1 MNSKEINAVCDR
13 LRASRPYEVGEH
25 FNEEIEDAWRIYD
38 KGKQEYYDAWSEP
51 DGATFT
57 SESDREAAVWGV
69 WRAVQAERE
78 RCAKILEDRADCYAK
93 ESRIEGDGFAHS
105 AAALIAAAK
114 VLRGGFNDGPPLPK
128 IRGGE

>member
-1 MNSKEINAVCDR
+1 MNSKEINAVYDR

-51 DGATFT
+51 DGATLT

-78 RCAKILEDRADCYAK
+78 RCAGIAEGYIK
-93 ESRIEGDGFAHS
+93 ENGDWSGMAGEIS
-105 AAALIAAAK
+105 LDIAA
-114 VLRGGFNDGPPLPK
+114 K